1 MCLNVNIKGNKSDII
16 NNTKKDVEILSADE
30 INKIKEYIK
39 GTDYEL
45 IFLLDLAT
53 GLRIGEL
60 LALDWQHIDL
70 EKQEL
75 FVERSVK
82 EVYIYDND
90 KVRHIETIFQTP
102 KTLNSSRTVTI
113 PTSIVNILNQI
124 ENKKGLLFKDE
135 LGSPL
140 KAKNVSTKWSNI
152 LQSV

>member
-90 KVRHIETIFQTP
+90 KVRHIETIFQ
-102 KTLNSSRTVTI
+102 KH
-113 PTSIVNILNQI
+113 
-124 ENKKGLLFKDE
+124 
-135 LGSPL
+135 
-140 KAKNVSTKWSNI
+140 
-152 LQSV
+152 